1 MIFSGVHSVIFPPV
15 FSAFVSL
22 IFTCKTKLINV
33 FLQYTKQFNNKKK
46 TNLNLILAYR

>member
-22 IFTCKTKLINV
+22 IFPSAFSDVPAVLFWIVSWLVCSHELLFQV
-33 FLQYTKQFNNKKK
+33 
-46 TNLNLILAYR
+46 